1 MMIIIITR
9 GRKKDV
15 GRRQRMG
22 ETWLMMVA
30 ASCLGNL
37 FFFLNFIYFFII
49 YSWGPVVMMR
59 RANVA
64 PPAPPLP
71 ADGRGTR
78 LPAFQPGLTIK
89 TWATVARG

>member
-1 MMIIIITR
+1 MITIIITR

-15 GRRQRMG
+15 GGRQRMG

-37 FFFLNFIYFFII
+37 FFYFIYFFII
-49 YSWGPVVMMR
+49 YSWGPGGDDE
-59 RANVA
+59 ACKCSA